1 MTETLNGTR
10 LKERFP
16 CLPVFFG
23 RYLVTSGLKWNTAM
37 ESVGQA
43 TMSIP
48 VFIFGIARKE
58 LSNLGTLGAQA
69 LINCTPR
76 AVGNFLFGAA
86 RAWPR
91 LRVRTDLGAVC
102 SLDS

>member
-1 MTETLNGTR
+1 M
-10 LKERFP
+10 K
-16 CLPVFFG
+16 
-23 RYLVTSGLKWNTAM
+23 
-37 ESVGQA
+37 SVGHA

-76 AVGNFLFGAA
+76 AAGNFLFGAP

-91 LRVRTDLGAVC
+91 LRVQSSNG
-102 SLDS
+102 